1 MIEGNSIKNYKIIME
16 KISKLYASSE
26 SVIRNFEELYRDSKG
41 GWESKEKLKVKL
53 GEEIKL
59 ANK

>member
-1 MIEGNSIKNYKIIME
+1 ME